1 MRVLAVSH
9 MFPTLSE
16 PELGIFVLE
25 QIRALR
31 SLGVETVVLAPTPW
45 VPSFLKFAR
54 RGRKYTSIP
63 PKATLNGIAVD
74 YPRCLSL
81 PRGWL
86 RCLYGFFYYFGCY
99 RLARRLARE
108 SKIDLIHA
116 HCVLP
121 DGFAAVL
128 LGRKMNLPVVCTAHG
143 SEIRLYPWCSR
154 LTRWATK
161 WALRRIGCVI
171 AVSQDL
177 RETIFSLVGPRQLA
191 LIHNGA
197 DPATFKPFPK
207 GEARA
212 KLDLPRDKRIILF
225 VGNLF
230 PVKGIEY
237 LLEAVALLPRQ
248 DLLLCLVGEGDLKTA
263 VASQARRLGIAQ
275 KCRLVGRRPHDEVP
289 WWLSAAE
296 CLVLSSLSEGLPT
309 ILPEAMLC
317 RVPIVATA
325 VGGIPEIVS
334 DGYTG
339 LLVPVK
345 DPAALARAVDALLMN
360 DERVGAMVERAESRA
375 KSDLTWEV
383 NARKTLALYRGVMC
397 AGSAGSAPENTHK
410 KTNECER
417 TEGTQVCV

>member
-1 MRVLAVSH
+1 MRVLVLSH
-9 MFPTLSE
+9 MFPTLSK
-16 PELGIFVLE
+16 PELGIFVFE
-25 QIRALR
+25 QVRALR
-31 SLGVETVVLAPTPW
+31 SLGVETVVLAPMPW
-45 VPSFLKFAR
+45 VPSLLEFGR
-54 RGRKYTSIP
+54 RGRKYTAIP
-63 PKATLNGIAVD
+63 PKATVNGIAVD
-74 YPRCLSL
+74 YPRCLSFPGGRL
-81 PRGWL
+81 RGI
-86 RCLYGFFYYFGCY
+86 YGFFSYFGCY

-128 LGRKMNLPVVCTAHG
+128 LGRKMNLPVVCTAYG
-143 SEIRLYPWCSR
+143 SEIRLYPRRSR

-177 RETIFSLVGPRQLA
+177 RETIFSMVGTRQVEV
-191 LIHNGA
+191 IHNAA
-197 DPATFKPFPK
+197 DPATFTPLQK

-225 VGNLF
+225 VGNLV

-237 LLEAVALLPRQ
+237 LLEAMALLPRQ
-248 DLLLCLVGEGDLKTA
+248 DFLLCLVGDGELKTA
-263 VASQARRLGIAQ
+263 LASQARRLGIAQ
-275 KCRLVGRRPHDEVP
+275 KCRLVGRRPHAEVP
-289 WWLSAAE
+289 WWLSAAD

-309 ILPEAMLC
+309 ILAEAMLC

-334 DGYTG
+334 DGSSG

-345 DPAALARAVDALLMN
+345 DPAALARGVDAVLMN
-360 DERVGAMVERAESRA
+360 DARVCTMVEHAESRA
-375 KSDLTWEV
+375 KSDLTWEL
-383 NARKTLALYRGVMC
+383 NARKVLALYRDLV
-397 AGSAGSAPENTHK
+397 
-410 KTNECER
+410 
-417 TEGTQVCV
+417 